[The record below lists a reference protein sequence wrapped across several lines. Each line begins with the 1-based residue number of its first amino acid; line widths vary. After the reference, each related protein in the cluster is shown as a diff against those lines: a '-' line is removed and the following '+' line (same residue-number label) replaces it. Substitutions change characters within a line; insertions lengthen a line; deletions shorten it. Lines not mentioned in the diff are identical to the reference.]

1 MSHPRIRDYT
11 DYPEL
16 AGLYLKDSYVL
27 GIFELPNEVRFDL
40 EAVLTRQHPAYHD
53 PLPGEQYCYAKGNLV
68 FAEVTEV
75 QWLSRSGRQFTDAT
89 GEVDLGNID
98 ALSNDDG
105 VFAVEGDWGRVR
117 IRSDSAPRF
126 DLS

>member
-1 MSHPRIRDYT
+1 MKRDYT

-16 AGLYLKDSYVL
+16 AGLYLEDSYVL
-27 GIFELPNEVRFDL
+27 GIFELPNEVRFNL

-68 FAEVTEV
+68 FAEATEV
-75 QWLSRSGRQFTDAT
+75 QWLSRSSQQFTDAT